1 MSGAEDPLANAHIH
15 SRLVAFLPRLRRFC
29 HGLTGTA
36 DQGDDLLQATFE
48 RALTRID
55 QWEAGT
61 NLENWVFR
69 LARNLNIDRLRAQ
82 KVRGVAVDIE
92 EAYDLP
98 GEDALALLEFRSD
111 LDAVSAALASLPV
124 ELREVMAAVVLEN
137 QSYRE
142 AADLLEIPIGTV
154 MSRLSR
160 ARRHIEVHVNRSPET
175 GPGKGVA
182 A

>member
-1 MSGAEDPLANAHIH
+1 MSAAKGALAHNEIH

-29 HGLTGTA
+29 HGLAGNA

-48 RALTRID
+48 RALARID
-55 QWEAGT
+55 QWQAGT

-69 LARNLNIDRLRAQ
+69 LASNLNIDRLRAQ
-82 KVRGVAVDIE
+82 QVRGVPVDIDE
-92 EAYDLP
+92 VYDLA
-98 GEDALALLEFRSD
+98 GEDELARLEFRSE
-111 LDAVSAALASLPV
+111 LDAVRTAMSGLQA
-124 ELREVMAAVVLEN
+124 ELRAVLAAVVLDG

-142 AADLLEIPIGTV
+142 ASELLDIPIGTV

-160 ARRHIEVHVNRSPET
+160 ARQHIEAHVNRSPVR
-175 GPGKGVA
+175 GIA

>member
-1 MSGAEDPLANAHIH
+1 MPAAEGSLANEQIH

-48 RALTRID
+48 RALSRID
-55 QWEAGT
+55 QWQAGT

-82 KVRGVAVDIE
+82 RVRGVPVDIDE
-92 EAYDLP
+92 VHDLP
-98 GEDALALLEFRSD
+98 GDDVLALLEFRSD
-111 LDAVSAALASLPV
+111 LDAASAALAAMPV
-124 ELREVMAAVVLEN
+124 ELREVISAVVLEG
-137 QSYRE
+137 QTYRE
-142 AADLLEIPIGTV
+142 TADLFEIPIGTV
-154 MSRLSR
+154 MSRISR
-160 ARRHIEVHVNRSPET
+160 ARQFIEAHVKRSHER
-175 GPGKGVA
+175 GVA

>member
-1 MSGAEDPLANAHIH
+1 MSPAEHDLAKEQVH

-29 HGLTGTA
+29 HGLTGNA

-48 RALTRID
+48 RALSRID
-55 QWEAGT
+55 QWQAGT
-61 NLENWVFR
+61 SLENWVFR
-69 LARNLNIDRLRAQ
+69 VASNLNIDRFRAQ
-82 KVRGVAVDIE
+82 KVRGVLVDVE

-98 GEDALALLEFRSD
+98 GEDELARLEFRSE
-111 LDAVSAALASLPV
+111 LDAVRTALASLPI
-124 ELREVMAAVVLEN
+124 ELREVMAAVVLEG

-154 MSRLSR
+154 MSRMSR
-160 ARRHIEVHVNRSPET
+160 ARALIEAHVNRSPER
-175 GPGKGVA
+175 GVA

>member
-1 MSGAEDPLANAHIH
+1 MSGAEDPLAKEHVS
-15 SRLVAFLPRLRRFC
+15 SRLIAFLPRLRRFC

-48 RALTRID
+48 RALSRID

-69 LARNLNIDRLRAQ
+69 LARNLNIDRIRAQ
-82 KVRGVAVDIE
+82 QVRGIPVDIE
-92 EAYDLP
+92 EAHGLA
-98 GEDALALLEFRSD
+98 GEDELARLEFRSD
-111 LDAVSAALASLPV
+111 LDAVRAALAALTPD
-124 ELREVMAAVVLEN
+124 LREVMAVVVLEGK
-137 QSYRE
+137 SYRE

-160 ARRHIEVHVNRSPET
+160 ARKLVEAHVNRSPERE
-175 GPGKGVA
+175 VA

>member
-1 MSGAEDPLANAHIH
+1 MSAAEQALAKEQIH
-15 SRLVAFLPRLRRFC
+15 ARLVAFLPRLRRFC

-48 RALTRID
+48 RAIARID
-55 QWEAGT
+55 QWQAGT

-69 LARNLNIDRLRAQ
+69 LASNLNIDRLRSQ
-82 KVRGVAVDIE
+82 RVRGVPVDIE

-98 GEDALALLEFRSD
+98 GEDELARLEFRSE
-111 LDAVSAALASLPV
+111 LDAVQTALARLPV
-124 ELREVMAAVVLEN
+124 ELRAVMAAVVLEEKT
-137 QSYRE
+137 YRE
-142 AADLLEIPIGTV
+142 AAELLEIPIGTV

-160 ARRHIEVHVNRSPET
+160 ARQFLEAHVNRSPER
-175 GPGKGVA
+175 GVA